1 MSSIDPTILDP
12 ELSPD
17 GERILLG
24 AEREDVSVIVEAPSD
39 LREEELEE
47 ILDRIPGAVDR
58 AVEIWGERR

>member
-58 AVEIWGERR
+58 TVEIWGERR